1 MDSNGKASEGFRG
14 VLMMQPTSMEP
25 TLFSA
30 ALLRTSSQ
38 GFASV
43 AAGRVVERAL
53 EELQL
58 SLPFGEWKAHLYV
71 MTQELAAAV
80 SDASLVQ
87 FANKWIWIRDSH
99 SAREM
104 DPRLLP
110 MALEEL
116 QAVLKDALAP
126 NAWEPLPPYFAA
138 AAQALE
144 EHAQAPEQD
153 SQGELQLGIAQELLL
168 RIRDAKSDEGMDL
181 VVEAVRKQELSLS
194 DALDQV
200 LVPCLRRFGSLW
212 YAGEVGVAEE
222 HYATLT
228 LGRLLE
234 RLLFIAPRKASNGRS
249 VVLSTVDGDTHDI
262 TLRITAAHF
271 ELEGWRTLCLGAST
285 PAEDLAGFC
294 VRHQSDLFI
303 LAASLNP
310 QRHAVTKTLE
320 TLRKALPSQKILIGG
335 GAFEG
340 LESRAKALGADGY
353 CESPQSAIAQ
363 ARQLFQL

>member
-1 MDSNGKASEGFRG
+1 
-14 VLMMQPTSMEP
+14 MEP
-25 TLFSA
+25 TLFTA

-58 SLPFGEWKAHLYV
+58 SLPFGEWKTHLYV

-87 FANKWIWIRDSH
+87 FANKWLWIRDSH
-99 SAREM
+99 GAR
-104 DPRLLP
+104 DTDRRLFP
-110 MALEEL
+110 MALQEL
-116 QAVLKDALAP
+116 QDVLKEALAP
-126 NAWEPLPPYFAA
+126 SAWEPLPPYFAA
-138 AAQALE
+138 ASGALE
-144 EHAQAPEQD
+144 EPAEVPEE
-153 SQGELQLGIAQELLL
+153 SPESELQLGIAQELL
-168 RIRDAKSDEGMDL
+168 RHIRSAQSDEGMHL
-181 VVEAVRKQELSLS
+181 VVEAVRKQELSVS

-234 RLLFIAPRKASNGRS
+234 RLLFIAPRQDSNGLC

-271 ELEGWRTLCLGAST
+271 ELQGWRTLCLGAST
-285 PAEDLAGFC
+285 PADDLARFC
-294 VRHQSDLFI
+294 VRHQSDLFV

-310 QRHAVTKTLE
+310 QRHAVTKTLQA
-320 TLRKALPSQKILIGG
+320 LRTALPSQKVLIGG
-335 GAFEG
+335 GAFES
-340 LESRAKALGADGY
+340 LESRAKAMGADGY

-363 ARQLFQL
+363 AKRLFQLEKPRP